1 MRTLFGLVLLLAACG
16 AAPAGPALPA
26 DATIMP
32 AGAVAG
38 LFRQC
43 SRGTPSPGEGT
54 WQPTGA
60 DIAALEAALP
70 AALRAQREAAGQDW
84 GNLPAGWRRQYG
96 GIVRGGRR
104 FVYGNFY
111 PRHVDDYTRDPDQ
124 WRHEPVMVCDGGAAF
139 FGVEYDVAA
148 HRFTHF
154 GFNGSA

>member
-1 MRTLFGLVLLLAACG
+1 MRTLFGLLLLLAACG
-16 AAPAGPALPA
+16 AAPADPALPA

-38 LFRQC
+38 LLSQC
-43 SRGTPSPGEGT
+43 SRAAPPPGEAT

-70 AALRAQREAAGQDW
+70 AALRAEHEAAGHDW
-84 GNLPAGWRRQYG
+84 SRFPADWRRQYG

-111 PRHVDDYTRDPDQ
+111 PRHIDDGRDDPNR
-124 WRHEPVMVCDGGAAF
+124 WRREPVMVCDGGAAF

-148 HRFTHF
+148 RRFTHF